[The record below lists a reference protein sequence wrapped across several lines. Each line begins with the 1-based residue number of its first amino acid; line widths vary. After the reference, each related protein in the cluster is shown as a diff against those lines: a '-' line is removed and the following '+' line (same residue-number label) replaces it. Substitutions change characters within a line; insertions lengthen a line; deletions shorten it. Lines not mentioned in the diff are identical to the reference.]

1 MKRNRP
7 MKSLKR
13 ISILILLAG
22 HVSKPIYSQNAS
34 QSSERSSFTLQ
45 EAIEFSYSN
54 NVNVKNAQ
62 IDIQS
67 SEYKR
72 KEIRGIGLP
81 QISSSF
87 DIKDYEE
94 LPTQL
99 LPGDFFGM
107 PGQYIPVQ
115 FGVKYNATGT
125 IQASQIIFNSDYIIA
140 LQSSKSFMELSS
152 KSLEKTKIEIAVAVS
167 KAYYNVLISK
177 ERVKLLEANIER
189 VKKLLDDTK
198 VLFDNGF
205 VEKIDIDRI
214 TVTYNNLLTEQEKIG
229 RLVGLTETLLKFQM
243 GYDLK
248 SAIILTDSLTVPE
261 IAISDM
267 VSVSSFE
274 YKTRI
279 EYSLLGSQKK
289 LNELDIRKNK
299 YRYFPS
305 IVMYGSLSAQAQ
317 RNSFDFFDTDQR
329 WYPIGVIGMT
339 FNFPLFDGFQ
349 NHYRT
354 QQAKLNLIKT
364 ENNMRALENVID
376 LEIQSS
382 QTAYLNASNALVTQQ
397 GNMEL
402 AQGVYDASKKK
413 YDQGVGSNLEVMNA
427 ETALKEAQTNYYNA
441 LYDYYI
447 AKVDFDKA
455 TGKIK

>member
-1 MKRNRP
+1 MKN
-7 MKSLKR
+7 LKR
-13 ISILILLAG
+13 LSLLMLLVYQASPSI
-22 HVSKPIYSQNAS
+22 YCQNTS
-34 QSSERSSFTLQ
+34 QSSEKTSFTLE
-45 EAIEFSYSN
+45 EAVDYAYSN
-54 NVNVKNAQ
+54 NPSMKNAQ
-62 IDIQS
+62 VDIQS

-140 LQSSKSFMELSS
+140 LQSSKSFMELSA
-152 KSLEKTKIEIAVAVS
+152 KSLEKTKVETAVNVS

-177 ERVKLLEANIER
+177 ERVKLLETNIVR

-198 VLFDNGF
+198 VLFNNGF

-214 TVTYNNLLTEQEKIG
+214 TVTYNNLLTEKEKIA

-243 GYDLK
+243 GYNLK
-248 SAIILTDSLTVPE
+248 SPIELTDSLSIE
-261 IAISDM
+261 DIAISDT
-267 VSVSSFE
+267 VSASTFE
-274 YKTRI
+274 YKSRI
-279 EYSLLGSQKK
+279 EYSLLESQKK

-305 IVMYGSLSAQAQ
+305 VVLYGSLSAQAQ

-329 WYPIGVIGMT
+329 WYPIGIIGVT
-339 FNFPLFDGFQ
+339 FSLPLFDGFQ

-354 QQAKLNLIKT
+354 QQSKLNLIKT
-364 ENNMRALENVID
+364 ENNIKALESVID

-382 QTAYLNASNALVTQQ
+382 QTAYLNAINSLTTQRS
-397 GNMEL
+397 NMEL
-402 AQGVYDASKKK
+402 AQGVYDVSKKK

-427 ETALKEAQTNYYNA
+427 ETGLKEAQTNYYNA